1 MLAIRS
7 SLDDAP
13 LRFNTQFMSAS
24 KKLFAAFLCSTITQ
38 LGAIGADFNVPENIQ
53 FESGIEYANPDD
65 QHLQLNIARPKN
77 SDHLLPCVLCI
88 HGGGF
93 RAGNRD
99 GFNPLLIKLADRGY
113 VAVATSY
120 RLAPKYQYPAAV
132 FDVKAAVRWLKANA
146 SAYQIDPDRIGV
158 TGDSAG
164 GHLAQFLG
172 VTADLKQFEGD
183 EGNYAQSTRVAC
195 VVNKYGPSDFTQS
208 YGKSVDAAEVLPLW
222 LGGNLETAR
231 EKHVLSSPLN
241 WVTPSAA
248 PTLILHGTD
257 DKYVA
262 YEQGVW
268 MRDRLKS
275 CGVHV
280 EMLTLEG
287 AGHGFKGTDAERA
300 EAAMLTFFDTQLKNS
315 PAGGLVH
322 ARVQRDIPYTASPDP
337 RQKLDIY
344 SPEGARNLP
353 VVFWIHGGGWQTGD
367 RTSVQLKPKAFV
379 EKGFVFVS
387 TGYRLLPNVEMVDI
401 FGDIAKSVH
410 WVHDHITQYGGD
422 PNRILVM
429 GHSAGAQLAAL
440 ISIDD
445 RYLKAEGLSLGI
457 IKGCVPVDG
466 DTFDVPAIIDTAETR
481 RRVHGLPQAKWGH
494 REKFGGDPAK
504 HRDYSA
510 VNHVAKDKG
519 IPPFL
524 ILHVA
529 DHPDT
534 GAQAERLEAA
544 LKSAGIPTKRFA
556 ARQTD
561 HSKLNESLGQ
571 PDDPPTKALF
581 EFVAGA
587 LK

>member
-1 MLAIRS
+1 M
-7 SLDDAP
+7 LDD
-13 LRFNTQFMSAS
+13 LRRRFNTRLMPAS
-24 KKLFAAFLCSTITQ
+24 KTFFSTFLCSTVLQFAAAGGDLNI
-38 LGAIGADFNVPENIQ
+38 PENIL
-53 FESGIEYANPDD
+53 FERGIEYANPDN
-65 QHLQLNIARPKN
+65 QHLQLNIARPKD
-77 SDHLLPCVLCI
+77 SDHLLPCVLWI

-99 GFNPLLIKLADRGY
+99 SNNPLLIKLAGRDY
-113 VAVATSY
+113 VAVSTSY
-120 RLAPKYQYPAAV
+120 RLAPKYQFPAAI

-146 SAYQIDPDRIGV
+146 GVYQIDADRIGV

-172 VTADLKQFEGD
+172 VTGDAKQFEGD

-195 VVNKYGPSDFTQS
+195 VVNRYGPSDFTKS
-208 YGKSVDAAEVLPLW
+208 YGKSIDAAEVLPLW

-231 EKHVLSSPLN
+231 EKHILASPLN
-241 WVTPSAA
+241 WVTPASA

-262 YEQGVW
+262 YEQSVW
-268 MRDRLKS
+268 MRDRLQS

-287 AGHGFKGTDAERA
+287 AGHGFKGADAERA
-300 EAAMLTFFDTQLKNS
+300 EAAMFAFFDNQLKNS
-315 PAGGLVH
+315 PLGGSVKVRL
-322 ARVQRDIPYTASPDP
+322 QRDIPYTASPDP
-337 RQKLDIY
+337 RQKLDVY
-344 SPEGARNLP
+344 APENATNLP

-367 RTSVQLKPKAFV
+367 RTSIQLKPKAFV

-387 TGYRLLPNVEMVDI
+387 TGYRLLPNVEMIDI
-401 FGDIAKSVH
+401 FRDIAKSLH
-410 WVHDHITQYGGD
+410 WVHDHIGQYGGD
-422 PNRILVM
+422 PERILVM

-445 RYLKAEGLSLGI
+445 RYLKAEGLSLGV

-466 DTFDVPAIIDTAETR
+466 DTYDVPAIIETAETR

-494 REKFGGDPAK
+494 REKFGNDPAK

-510 VNHVAKDKG
+510 VNHVAKDNG

-534 GAQAERLEAA
+534 GAQAERLEAV
-544 LKSAGIPTKRFA
+544 LKSASIPTKRFA

-561 HSKLNESLGQ
+561 HSKLNESLGL

-581 EFVAGA
+581 EFVAES

>member
-1 MLAIRS
+1 MLAFKMFF
-7 SLDDAP
+7 P
-13 LRFNTQFMSAS
+13 
-24 KKLFAAFLCSTITQ
+24 AFLCSTIAQ
-38 LGAIGADFNVPENIQ
+38 LTAGGADLNVPENIL
-53 FESGIEYANPDD
+53 FESGIEFANPDN
-65 QHLQLNIARPKN
+65 QHLQVNIARPKE

-93 RAGNRD
+93 RDGNRD
-99 GFNPLLIKLADRGY
+99 SYNPLLIKLAGRGY
-113 VAVATSY
+113 VAVSTSY
-120 RLAPKYQYPAAV
+120 RLAPKYQYPAAI
-132 FDVKAAVRWLKANA
+132 FDVKAAVRWLKSNA
-146 SAYQIDPDRIGV
+146 GAYQIDPDRIGV

-172 VTADLKQFEGD
+172 VTADVKQFEGD

-195 VVNKYGPSDFTQS
+195 VVNKYGPSDFTKS
-208 YGKSVDAAEVLPLW
+208 YGKSIDAAEVLPLW
-222 LGGNLETAR
+222 LGGDLETAR

-241 WVTPSAA
+241 WVTPTAA

-262 YEQGVW
+262 YEQSVW
-268 MRDRLKS
+268 MRDRLKN

-280 EMLTLEG
+280 EMLSLEG
-287 AGHGFKGTDAERA
+287 AGHGFKAADAEKA
-300 EAAMLTFFDTQLKNS
+300 EAAMLAFFDNELKNAT
-315 PAGGLVH
+315 AGGS
-322 ARVQRDIPYTASPDP
+322 AKFRVQRDIPYAESADL

-344 SPEGARNLP
+344 APEGATNLP

-367 RTSVQLKPKAFV
+367 RGSVQLKPKAFL

-387 TGYRLLPNVEMVDI
+387 TGYRLLPTVEMVDI
-401 FGDIAKSVH
+401 FRDIAKSVH
-410 WVHDHITQYGGD
+410 WVHEHIAQYGAD
-422 PNRILVM
+422 PNRIFVM

-457 IKGCVPVDG
+457 IRGCVPVDG
-466 DTFDVPAIIDTAETR
+466 DTYDVPAIIDTAETR

-494 REKFGGDPAK
+494 REKFGNDPAK

-529 DHPDT
+529 EHPDT
-534 GAQAERLEAA
+534 SAQAEHLEAV
-544 LKSAGIPTKRFA
+544 LKNAGIPSKRFA

-561 HSKLNESLGQ
+561 HSKLNESLGL

-581 EFVAGA
+581 EFVAEA